1 MIFESLAIELVL
13 RVVFGGLC
21 AVVASGRG
29 RSGVAWF
36 FLGFFLGC
44 VGLIVLLVI
53 PDLRLEQERRS
64 KILNQN
70 RRLRE
75 QVRKDRMVADAR
87 SGEQD
92 RRLQAHDRALGI
104 DTAPPAPDVLES
116 GSSQPRWQ
124 VAGPSVAP
132 ADSTAPPSSGQA
144 GRSEAAPGT
153 STPSDHEDRAWY
165 FADHQGRQ
173 GPVSLTILRTLWAQG
188 VVTGQTYVW
197 AEGMGDWASIAQ
209 VAGLEDM
216 LDVA

>member
-1 MIFESLAIELVL
+1 MILVPLEGLVVALAIRL
-13 RVVFGGLC
+13 VFGVLC

-29 RSGVAWF
+29 RSGGAWF
-36 FLGFFLGC
+36 FLGFFLGW

-64 KILNQN
+64 KLLTQT

-87 SGEQD
+87 SGEQA

-104 DTAPPAPDVLES
+104 DTAPPRPEFLEGAP
-116 GSSQPRWQ
+116 SQPQWQ
-124 VAGPSVAP
+124 VAGPSAAP
-132 ADSTAPPSSGQA
+132 ADSTAQPSSGPTP
-144 GRSEAAPGT
+144 ET
-153 STPSDHEDRAWY
+153 SSPSDHEDRAWY

-197 AEGMGDWASIAQ
+197 AEGMGGWASIAQ